1 RHPPGRG
8 GPGYE
13 SSIVYGNVSS
23 FQFDILRDEFNLLN
37 TRAKRSFDVVIIDEV
52 DSMLID
58 ENNKIARLADYILG
72 MEFLNPILNAIWQA
86 INNPTFEKIL
96 NKYAIIYNIKSLILD
111 NNPQI
116 TVPKHLQTFV
126 FSQLSLWIEN
136 ALLARDEYK
145 LDHHY
150 MIKIDEQNINRI
162 TPIDYSNTGII
173 QSSTMLSDGLHQF
186 LQLKHRLKLTPINLT
201 TNFLSNI
208 GFFDRYKNKIYGLT
222 GTLGS
227 NDAKQLLCNAYSV
240 DTIIIPRYK
249 SLCHIKLP
257 TIIVENKKQWIDTI
271 VQSCIKE
278 ANRNRSVL
286 IILETRIDAKIIF
299 KELRKQYSHGI
310 VKLYTDNTD
319 IGESN
324 VIYSQANIGDIIV
337 ATNFI
342 QLIGFSF
349 LTPFT

>member
-1 RHPPGRG
+1 
-8 GPGYE
+8 
-13 SSIVYGNVSS
+13 
-23 FQFDILRDEFNLLN
+23 
-37 TRAKRSFDVVIIDEV
+37 
-52 DSMLID
+52 
-58 ENNKIARLADYILG
+58 
-72 MEFLNPILNAIWQA
+72 LNAIWQA

-286 IILETRIDAKIIF
+286 IILETRIDSKIIF

-337 ATNFI
+337 ATN
-342 QLIGFSF
+342 LAGRGTD
-349 LTPFT
+349 LKN